1 MSSRR
6 IEDCVPALQAAWP
19 LMKQRVKEKLGLDLI
34 LTCTARLAIEQRALY
49 AQGREPIETVNHLRD
64 NAGLLNISEH
74 ENRKVTW
81 TLDSKHIINDKRKL
95 AEAFDV
101 ALVNGKQVIWDI
113 KVDVQGDGVPDYE
126 QLAEIGESLGLKAGA
141 RFSTPDYP
149 HFEV

>member
-6 IEDCVPALQAAWP
+6 IEDCVPALQKAWP
-19 LMKQRVKEKLGLDLI
+19 LLKQAAKDQLGLDLI
-34 LTCTARLAIEQRALY
+34 LTCTARSAEEQRVLY
-49 AQGREPIETVNHLRD
+49 AQGRESIEIVNHLRS
-64 NAGLLNISEH
+64 NSGLPEISEH

-81 TLDSKHIINDKRKL
+81 TLDSKHIINAKRAQ

-101 ALVNGKQVIWDI
+101 ALLNGKQFLWDI
-113 KVDVQGDGVPDYE
+113 KVDVRNDGIPDYE
-126 QLAEIGESLGLKAGA
+126 ELARIGESLGLKPGA